1 MAHLLCLNGKLYIQ
15 NSNAKY
21 SKYSASLIQ
30 SQQIEESTI
39 KEITLYKFG
48 RLVSVVININIKAFH
63 PSTTGFVD
71 IFDIPDDY
79 LPMNILIA
87 NYVTQLGT
95 PMVFQIHPFKKK
107 ASVYGINELKD
118 DWLIRQVFTY
128 ISKA

>member
-1 MAHLLCLNGKLYIQ
+1 M
-15 NSNAKY
+15 
-21 SKYSASLIQ
+21 
-30 SQQIEESTI
+30 
-39 KEITLYKFG
+39 
-48 RLVSVVININIKAFH
+48 SVVININIKAFH
-63 PSTTGFVD
+63 PSTTRFVD